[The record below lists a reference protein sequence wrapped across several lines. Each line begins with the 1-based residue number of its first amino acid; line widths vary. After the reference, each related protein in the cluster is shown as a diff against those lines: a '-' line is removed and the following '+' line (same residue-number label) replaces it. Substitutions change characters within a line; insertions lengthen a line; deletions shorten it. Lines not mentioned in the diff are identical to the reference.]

1 MGYARAAMFRR
12 SRWLLVVLAIL
23 VIGAVELVSDS
34 LLDPIVPF
42 PGDTLLVMA
51 VIAGVGLAGV
61 TIAFRSIDRLA
72 AELRERNAELE
83 ASNAT
88 TRALHRVSLALA
100 TLSHLD
106 AILDTVVASARD
118 LLDADVALLVLA
130 RSHGPSRSRLPA
142 ARMGHS
148 TGKAYSPA
156 PTSVVSSTVT

>member
-1 MGYARAAMFRR
+1 MFRR

-34 LLDPIVPF
+34 LLDPIIPF

-61 TIAFRSIDRLA
+61 TLAFRSIDRLA

-100 TLSHLD
+100 TLSDLD

-130 RSHGPSRSRLPA
+130 RSDGTITLAAASGPD
-142 ARMGHS
+142 GHS
-148 TGKAYSPA
+148 TGRARSPG
-156 PTSVVSSTVT
+156 PTSDGSSTAT

>member
-1 MGYARAAMFRR
+1 MFRR

-42 PGDTLLVMA
+42 SGDTLLVMA

-61 TIAFRSIDRLA
+61 TLAFRSIDRLA

-100 TLSHLD
+100 TLSDLD
-106 AILDTVVASARD
+106 VDPRYGRRQRARPARRRCRVAGPGSIGRDHHARGCQRPRRAFDREGPFAGTDFRRFVDDDLILT
-118 LLDADVALLVLA
+118 
-130 RSHGPSRSRLPA
+130 P
-142 ARMGHS
+142 
-148 TGKAYSPA
+148 
-156 PTSVVSSTVT
+156 